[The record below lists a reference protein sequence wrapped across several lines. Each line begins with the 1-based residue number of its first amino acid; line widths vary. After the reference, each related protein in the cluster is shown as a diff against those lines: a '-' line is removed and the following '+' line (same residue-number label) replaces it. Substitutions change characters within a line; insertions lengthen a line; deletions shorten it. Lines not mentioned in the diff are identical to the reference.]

1 MDDLQT
7 VFHEMGHVYYFLL
20 YKDQPSVYREGA
32 NPGFHEVSEYIQLDC
47 YIGAK
52 KLYASKSRVIFFYVF

>member
-32 NPGFHEVSEYIQLDC
+32 NPGFHEVIVTFIQN
-47 YIGAK
+47 
-52 KLYASKSRVIFFYVF
+52 

>member
-32 NPGFHEVSEYIQLDC
+32 NPGFHEVISLSMQIQTVDPNLVTSF
-47 YIGAK
+47 
-52 KLYASKSRVIFFYVF
+52 L